1 MSDLKKSNLY
11 IKIAELLQTARQ
23 SVVKNIN
30 HTMVL
35 TYWEIGRMIVEE
47 EQQGKERAEYGK
59 QVLKELST
67 KLTKEFGK
75 GFSVD
80 NLQNMRFFYYA
91 YPKYEKSSR
100 IFTLSWSHCLKL
112 LRIQDMQERNFYEI
126 EAAKK
131 YLPSLSYTIG

>member
-80 NLQNMRFFYYA
+80 NLQNMRLFYHA

-131 YLPSLSYTIG
+131 YLPSLSYAIR